1 MILKPTFIYTE
12 EIKADVVNIYLKTV
26 ISDIYNCIKTGGEGV
41 IIKHP
46 SANQPAIKI
55 IAQADKYY
63 AIIKMKLLNIYS
75 GEMKTYVHTKTFIA
89 ALFTVV

>member
-1 MILKPTFIYTE
+1 M
-12 EIKADVVNIYLKTV
+12 VNIYPKTA
-26 ISDIYNCIKTGGEGV
+26 ISDIYNCIKTGREGV

-46 SANQPAIKI
+46 TAKEPATKI

-75 GEMKTYVHTKTFIA
+75 GEIKTYVHTKTFTA
-89 ALFTVV
+89 ALFIVVQN